1 MAESRC
7 RSHSRAKGA
16 AAATGHPTAPRPRSG
31 GGPRADP
38 RNLLSTLR
46 NDADVIIPRHPICCS
61 LPRASIRQ

>member
-7 RSHSRAKGA
+7 CSHSGAEGA
-16 AAATGHPTAPRPRSG
+16 AAATGHPTAPQPRSG
-31 GGPRADP
+31 GGPHADP

-46 NDADVIIPRHPICCS
+46 NDADVIIPRHPFHCS